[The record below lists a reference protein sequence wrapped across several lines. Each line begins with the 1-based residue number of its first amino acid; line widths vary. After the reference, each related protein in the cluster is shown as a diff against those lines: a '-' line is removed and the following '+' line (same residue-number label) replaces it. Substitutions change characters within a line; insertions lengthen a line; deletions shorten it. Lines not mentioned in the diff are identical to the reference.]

1 MFDLTRAGI
10 GRRKMKKS
18 VTMYRALSTIMRVKW
33 RQLPLTSGFPSASIG
48 MYWMKMLIK
57 TQILQTVTTPSSM

>member
-1 MFDLTRAGI
+1 
-10 GRRKMKKS
+10 MKKS